1 MRMVIMQPYLFPY
14 LGYFQLMAAADK
26 FIAYDDVAFINRG
39 WVNRNRILVNG
50 EAFMFTLPLKQA
62 SQNKLINQIEVDNL
76 AGWREK
82 FLKTLQQNYRK
93 APHAAQII
101 ELTSVILNPNQTM
114 LSQVLMR
121 GLEEIRNYLGLS
133 AILESSTQRY
143 HNHELKAQER
153 IVDICKQEQAQVYI
167 NAIGGMEL
175 YEKQRF
181 EKEGITLKFQKSNLP
196 VYPQGGAEF
205 VPALS
210 ILDVLMYNSLEEVQG
225 MLNDFVFI

>member
-1 MRMVIMQPYLFPY
+1 MRLVIMQPYLFPY

-167 NAIGGMEL
+167 NAIGGIEL